1 MHLPQRKM
9 KHALVIGG
17 SRGLGGEVCST
28 LIESG
33 WTVSSIAR
41 SRPEATPPEGLSN
54 WVCDI
59 TDDSATNIALKDISL
74 RRGQPDAVIFCHR
87 FRGETLDLDGE
98 LGCSVTAT
106 AKAINLL
113 TSDPDFG
120 PASIVIVSSV
130 ASTVIAPNTSLAYH
144 VAKAAM
150 VQLARHFAV
159 LLGPRRIRVN
169 TVSPA
174 TFVKR
179 EAEEWYSKK
188 PALLDAFSKTIPLG
202 RLCSA
207 REVAHAI
214 EFFASDKASF
224 ITGQNLVV
232 DGGVTLLN
240 QESLARHLSGGI

>member
-17 SRGLGGEVCST
+17 SRGLGGEVCRT

-33 WTVSSIAR
+33 WAVSSIAR
-41 SRPEATPPEGLSN
+41 SNPETTQPEELSD
-54 WVCDI
+54 WPCDI
-59 TDDSATNIALKDISL
+59 TDESATKIALKSIIL
-74 RRGQPDAVIFCHR
+74 RNGQPDAVIFCHR
-87 FRGETLDLDGE
+87 FRGETLDMDGE
-98 LGCSVTAT
+98 LNCSVSAT
-106 AKAINLL
+106 AKVINLL
-113 TSDPDFG
+113 ISDPNFG
-120 PASIVIVSSV
+120 PASIVIVSSI

-150 VQLARHFAV
+150 IQLARHFAV

-179 EAEEWYSKK
+179 EAEEWFSKN
-188 PALLDAFSKTIPLG
+188 PALLDALSKTIPLG

-224 ITGQNLVV
+224 ITGQSLIV

-240 QESLARHLSGGI
+240 QEFLTRHLSGGI